1 MKRKFVPFLMLLMA
15 HSSLY
20 SYTIKF
26 DQAIKLAVENNKE
39 LKAKELTI
47 KKAEQDL
54 KEAKGY
60 DFGKFE
66 FKHTLSNTNNAGYVF
81 GMKMASREASFAD
94 FGFDE
99 FLTSPAMIKMMNN
112 KTNITPAEMDSLLA
126 TEPEKLNDPKSRT
139 NFESKFVYELP
150 IYVGGMIDSA
160 KKMASLQVMANEAKY
175 QSDEK
180 KLGLEVLKAY
190 NGAVTAKKFID
201 LTQESRK
208 VASRFIKTSDKLYK
222 DGLTRII
229 DVKQARMAFK
239 SIDAKLSE
247 AKANYK
253 LAIAYLQFLTNDKKI
268 DDVEDFKN
276 FDISSDILTQAQEDA
291 IENRDDFKWMNFNLQ
306 TMKEKINMDSS
317 SKYPTIG
324 AHIEYGFNDDKITIN
339 SNRDY
344 YLAAIGLEYTIFDG
358 YRSSIAEQKA
368 KIEYQKIKHY
378 YDYMKDGI
386 SLEVKKYFIESQT
399 SKKVLKE
406 KEDIAVMADDILVE
420 MESLYSNNLRF
431 RTNMMYLLMQLG
443 NMVQAKADVIMTSYN
458 KSLSEANLKLAMG
471 ESLASKE

>member
-1 MKRKFVPFLMLLMA
+1 MLLMA

-26 DQAIKLAVENNKE
+26 DQAIELAVENNKE

-81 GMKMASREASFAD
+81 GMKLASREASFAD

-99 FLTSPAMIKMMNN
+99 FLTSSAMIKIMNN
-112 KTNITPAEMDSLLA
+112 KTNISVDGAGNDAEALLS
-126 TEPEKLNDPKSRT
+126 TQPEKLNNPDSRT
-139 NFESKFVYELP
+139 NFESKLVYELP

-324 AHIEYGFNDDKITIN
+324 AHIEYGFNDNKLTLDTAK
-339 SNRDY
+339 DF

-368 KIEYQKIKHY
+368 IIQV
-378 YDYMKDGI
+378 
-386 SLEVKKYFIESQT
+386 LEGSI
-399 SKKVLKE
+399 
-406 KEDIAVMADDILVE
+406 
-420 MESLYSNNLRF
+420 
-431 RTNMMYLLMQLG
+431 
-443 NMVQAKADVIMTSYN
+443 
-458 KSLSEANLKLAMG
+458 
-471 ESLASKE
+471 